1 MTRVRTCRKSPGKK
15 TGKQDVRTK
24 KLPFFIGIL
33 LYNRFFLCYTVI
45 RKRRFCENFTKTPL
59 PFCAALPS
67 QPTPRQGTITACGH

>member
-1 MTRVRTCRKSPGKK
+1 MTRVRTCRKSPGKNP
-15 TGKQDVRTK
+15 GKQDVRTK
-24 KLPFFIGIL
+24 KLPFFGGIF

-67 QPTPRQGTITACGH
+67 QHTPRKGTIADLYW